1 MIKTANMKRSAVL
14 TACAT
19 GVKAFLMV
27 SAFMVCGL
35 PALAQDS
42 DHNFKVAKNLDVF
55 NTIYKHLDMMYVD
68 TLNADEVVGNGINAM
83 LESID
88 PYTEYFP
95 EDKDKDVKMLLQGKY
110 AGIGSLIRYN
120 FKLRRVCIDEP
131 YENMPA
137 AEVGLKKGDIIL
149 SIDGEDMTSKDNNY
163 VSEHLRGDAGTTFE
177 LKVLR
182 PSTNKEMKF
191 KITRRTIQMPAVP
204 YYGLQSN
211 GMGYINLNSFTEG
224 CSKDVRNAIIEMKT
238 QGMKGLVFDLRGN
251 GGGSESEAVN
261 IVNCFIPNGKLVV
274 SNRGKLKRAN
284 RDYLTTVEPVDT
296 VMPVVV
302 LVNGNS
308 ASSSEITSG
317 ALQDFDRAVIMGTKT
332 YGKGLVQTI
341 IDLPYNGKMKLTT
354 NYYYIPSGRC
364 IQKVK
369 YKHANGGS
377 AEVLAD
383 SLAKTFYTMNGRP
396 VKEGGGIMPDV
407 EVKPDSLPN
416 IAYYLAGVS
425 DSADVLNSYVVD
437 YIATHPTIAPAADFV
452 LSDADYEQ
460 FKQSVMNSKFKY
472 DAISEKSLENLEKV
486 AKFEGYYDEAKPEF
500 EALKKKL
507 KHDLAKDLDYNK
519 ESIRELITNDIVAA
533 YYYQRGAIQS
543 SLRSD
548 KQVKEAFRLLAS
560 PDEYRALLRPK
571 TADKK

>member
-1 MIKTANMKRSAVL
+1 
-14 TACAT
+14 
-19 GVKAFLMV
+19 
-27 SAFMVCGL
+27 
-35 PALAQDS
+35 
-42 DHNFKVAKNLDVF
+42 
-55 NTIYKHLDMMYVD
+55 
-68 TLNADEVVGNGINAM
+68 
-83 LESID
+83 
-88 PYTEYFP
+88 
-95 EDKDKDVKMLLQGKY
+95 
-110 AGIGSLIRYN
+110 
-120 FKLRRVCIDEP
+120 
-131 YENMPA
+131 
-137 AEVGLKKGDIIL
+137 
-149 SIDGEDMTSKDNNY
+149 
-163 VSEHLRGDAGTTFE
+163 
-177 LKVLR
+177 
-182 PSTNKEMKF
+182 
-191 KITRRTIQMPAVP
+191 
-204 YYGLQSN
+204 
-211 GMGYINLNSFTEG
+211 
-224 CSKDVRNAIIEMKT
+224 
-238 QGMKGLVFDLRGN
+238 
-251 GGGSESEAVN
+251 
-261 IVNCFIPNGKLVV
+261 
-274 SNRGKLKRAN
+274 
-284 RDYLTTVEPVDT
+284 
-296 VMPVVV
+296 
-302 LVNGNS
+302 
-308 ASSSEITSG
+308 
-317 ALQDFDRAVIMGTKT
+317 
-332 YGKGLVQTI
+332 
-341 IDLPYNGKMKLTT
+341 MKLTT

-437 YIATHPTIAPAADFV
+437 YIAAHPTIAPAADFV